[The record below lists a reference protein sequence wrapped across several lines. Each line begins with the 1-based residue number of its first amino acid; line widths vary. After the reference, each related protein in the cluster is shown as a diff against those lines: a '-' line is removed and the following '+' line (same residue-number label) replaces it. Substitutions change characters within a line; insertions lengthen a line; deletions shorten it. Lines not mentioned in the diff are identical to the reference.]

1 MELDVVIIKKKSY
14 FEAKTPAFPLC
25 KGKGLTEKTALKSLN
40 KSISKH
46 LAATLEDLFND
57 TFDSENYTQIIANP
71 LEAAVE
77 QHRIYDILNILEAPK
92 RKIALRLRELPQ
104 LALLRYDKS
113 PEETNTQDIHAFLN
127 ALKKALVKKNQDIPQ
142 TNSTI
147 TVQEIPSKQ
156 FPGNDFILGI
166 PLSLN

>member
-25 KGKGLTEKTALKSLN
+25 KGKGLSEKTALKSLN

-46 LAATLEDLFND
+46 LASTLEDLFDD
-57 TFDSENYTQIIANP
+57 TFASENYTQIIANP
-71 LEAAVE
+71 LDATTI
-77 QHRIYDILNILEAPK
+77 QHRIYNVLNILEPPK
-92 RKIALRLRELPQ
+92 RKIVLQLRELPQ
-104 LALLRYDKS
+104 LALLRHDKS
-113 PEETNTQDIHAFLN
+113 PEESGAQDINAFLN
-127 ALKKALVKKNQDIPQ
+127 ALKKALVKKTQDIPQ